1 MEGSASSLAE
11 SAPTCTGQ
19 QSALNTHDN
28 VKPSTETLR
37 FIKYVGVGVSNT
49 LITFLTFTLLRTLH
63 CDEYL
68 ANALGYLAGMVNS
81 FCWNRQWVFRSMD
94 GNRLHQA
101 IWFLIGALLCWLVQL
116 GVFSVLLRMALHE
129 SAAYLIGMGCYTVLN
144 YLFNKKITF
153 RSKN

>member
-1 MEGSASSLAE
+1 
-11 SAPTCTGQ
+11 
-19 QSALNTHDN
+19 

-144 YLFNKKITF
+144 YFFNKKITF